1 MFDGYFKG
9 VKMRDIYFL
18 SCAVLLCGVN
28 GRVINS
34 TESPRQLQLSD
45 STVTPE
51 LETSSSPGVH
61 RARRKRFISQSDMVA
76 ILDYHNQVRANV
88 FPPAANM
95 EYMVW
100 DNDLART
107 AEAWAATCLWE
118 HGPAYLLQFYGQNLS
133 VRTGGY
139 QSILQLVKPWYDE
152 VNDYVF
158 PYPHLC
164 NPSCPLLCYG
174 PMCTHYTQMVWASTN
189 RVGCAV
195 QTCYNMF
202 VWGVLWREATFL
214 VCNYSP
220 KGNWIGE
227 APYRVGI
234 PCSACPSS
242 YGGTCRNNMCFPA
255 VQSNYMYWFK

>member
-1 MFDGYFKG
+1 MFLRYFKG
-9 VKMRDIYFL
+9 VNMRILYFL
-18 SCAVLLCGVN
+18 SCSALLCGVN
-28 GRVINS
+28 GRVIN
-34 TESPRQLQLSD
+34 TTRSPELQLSD
-45 STVTPE
+45 FSLTPAPKP
-51 LETSSSPGVH
+51 SSLPSVH
-61 RARRKRFISQSDMVA
+61 RVRRKRFISQADMVA
-76 ILDYHNQVRANV
+76 ILDYHNQVRASV

-95 EYMVW
+95 EYMTW
-100 DNDLART
+100 DSDLART

-139 QSILQLVKPWYDE
+139 HSILQLVKPWYDE
-152 VNDYVF
+152 ANDYVF
-158 PYPHLC
+158 PYPPIC

-174 PMCTHYTQMVWASTN
+174 PTCTHYTQMVWASTK
-189 RVGCAV
+189 RLGCAV

-202 VWGVLWREATFL
+202 VWGALWKEATFL

-242 YGGTCRNNMCFPA
+242 YRGICSNNMCFPA